1 MSGDAKNQLDGK
13 RVTILGNHPWSGHSG
28 VVAGVPEQTLIGWIL
43 TVNLDNGMS
52 AGVTNLNQIRVEK

>member
-1 MSGDAKNQLDGK
+1 MSGDTQNQLDGK
-13 RVTILGNHPWSGHSG
+13 RVTIIGSHPWSGHSG
-28 VVAGVPEQTLIGWIL
+28 VVSGKPENTLIGWIL